1 MRARDFIQEY
11 KTVSFQGI
19 DMVFKDLGDDMI
31 QIQAESNGRELGYVT
46 FVQEGDTL
54 LPQDLEVDE
63 RYRGQGI
70 AAAMYDYVKSLG
82 YRIRRSG
89 QQTDAGAAFWQ
100 KHRPG
105 QNVWETEISEAQDAR
120 TEIENMATILP
131 GSPDEYFVRFTDQ
144 DKLGFSARQH
154 FGRTPDIDDPGYDPL
169 ALPRPSGRPAL
180 WFYPLRTYLRG
191 GDLFASQHPYT
202 WLVRLRPDAWL
213 QQVGREEKTDVPRG
227 KTRVGMIRRD
237 QGVPMAI
244 FFRPG
249 FDVVDRW
256 YDYGKTHKQKPK
268 KIQELADN
276 TYLYH
281 ATYKPLLKSIQKSGL
296 GNTTQ
301 SQWTDSR
308 PGVVYLARDPEV
320 ARSYAETAESVPEAW
335 LDQIV
340 VLQISQADL
349 DPKLLHVDRN
359 VKDNAGDTLEYH
371 AVIPANLLG
380 RMK

>member
-1 MRARDFIQEY
+1 MRSQDF
-11 KTVSFQGI
+11 V
-19 DMVFKDLGDDMI
+19 
-31 QIQAESNGRELGYVT
+31 R
-46 FVQEGDTL
+46 
-54 LPQDLEVDE
+54 
-63 RYRGQGI
+63 
-70 AAAMYDYVKSLG
+70 
-82 YRIRRSG
+82 
-89 QQTDAGAAFWQ
+89 QTQ
-100 KHRPG
+100 
-105 QNVWETEISEAQDAR
+105 ISEAQDAR

-213 QQVGREEKTDVPRG
+213 QQVGREEKTDAPQG

-256 YDYGKTHKQKPK
+256 YDYGKTHPRRKQ
-268 KIQELADN
+268 
-276 TYLYH
+276 
-281 ATYKPLLKSIQKSGL
+281 
-296 GNTTQ
+296 
-301 SQWTDSR
+301 
-308 PGVVYLARDPEV
+308 
-320 ARSYAETAESVPEAW
+320 
-335 LDQIV
+335 
-340 VLQISQADL
+340 
-349 DPKLLHVDRN
+349 
-359 VKDNAGDTLEYH
+359 
-371 AVIPANLLG
+371 
-380 RMK
+380 

>member
-1 MRARDFIQEY
+1 MRAQEFLQEY

-19 DMVFKDLGDDMI
+19 DMVFKDFGDDII
-31 QIQAESNGRELGYVT
+31 QIQAEANGRELGYVT

-70 AAAMYDYVKSLG
+70 AAAMYDYAKSLG

-105 QNVWETEISEAQDAR
+105 QNVWETQITERQDAR

-180 WFYPLRTYLRG
+180 WFYPLQTYLRG

-213 QQVGREEKTDVPRG
+213 QRVGQEEKTDVPQG
-227 KTRVGMIRRD
+227 KTRVGMIRQD

-256 YDYGKTHKQKPK
+256 YDYGKMHPRRKQ
-268 KIQELADN
+268 
-276 TYLYH
+276 
-281 ATYKPLLKSIQKSGL
+281 
-296 GNTTQ
+296 
-301 SQWTDSR
+301 
-308 PGVVYLARDPEV
+308 
-320 ARSYAETAESVPEAW
+320 
-335 LDQIV
+335 
-340 VLQISQADL
+340 
-349 DPKLLHVDRN
+349 
-359 VKDNAGDTLEYH
+359 
-371 AVIPANLLG
+371 
-380 RMK
+380 